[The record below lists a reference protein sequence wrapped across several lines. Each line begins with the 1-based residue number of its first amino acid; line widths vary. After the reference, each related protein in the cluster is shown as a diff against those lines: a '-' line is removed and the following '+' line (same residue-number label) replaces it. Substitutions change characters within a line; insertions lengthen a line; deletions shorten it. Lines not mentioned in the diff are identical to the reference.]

1 MLGRLFRSLQLIE
14 DLFGKHADLFME
26 FKSVLSAS
34 ASAEVVHDDTWYSVP
49 LSEIDFSRCRKC
61 TPSYRALPRDYP
73 TPPCSERSPAEAEV
87 LNNVWVSLP
96 VGSEESYTFR
106 HMRKNQ
112 YEEALFRCE
121 DERFEIDMVLDA
133 NASTIR
139 VLEPL
144 VEEIGLLA
152 VAEVMTSSLGA
163 TAASSN
169 PNNTGLGGSRYQY
182 KFDPR
187 TLSIIHTNA
196 ICRVYG
202 DHAQEILHLLKK
214 NPTKTIPVVHSR
226 LVQKDR
232 EFRAARNHLNKRWKE
247 LAEHNY
253 QRSLD
258 HRSFYFRQS
267 DKKNTGTRALI
278 SELLHKAIQLPPGTK
293 KSIIPTSAPSA
304 VPKVFNPPPHLEFTY
319 LPNVSFAHRDAFR
332 LIMFAVEK
340 SQLSPSDKEV
350 RSFEE

>member
-1 MLGRLFRSLQLIE
+1 
-14 DLFGKHADLFME
+14 ME
-26 FKSVLSAS
+26 FKSILSAS

-49 LSEIDFSRCRKC
+49 LSEVRVYVMTPWAPLPSRLASLAALLTRSSLRSSQIDFSRCRKC

-73 TPPCSERSPAEAEV
+73 LPPCSERSPAEADV
-87 LNNVWVSLP
+87 LNNIWVSLP

-144 VEEIGLLA
+144 VEEVGLLA
-152 VAEVMTSSLGA
+152 VAEVMTGSLGA

-169 PNNTGLGGSRYQY
+169 PKNTGLGGSRYQY

-214 NPTKTIPVVHSR
+214 NPTKTIPVVYKR

-247 LAEHNY
+247 V
-253 QRSLD
+253 RV
-258 HRSFYFRQS
+258 RGVKRR
-267 DKKNTGTRALI
+267 RA
-278 SELLHKAIQLPPGTK
+278 A
-293 KSIIPTSAPSA
+293 SI
-304 VPKVFNPPPHLEFTY
+304 
-319 LPNVSFAHRDAFR
+319 
-332 LIMFAVEK
+332 
-340 SQLSPSDKEV
+340 
-350 RSFEE
+350 